1 MRSLQITRLCLERAI
16 GTPEIRDLVGRNVAA
31 LVKAAAGRAGRPS
44 KLLTLEQAQELL
56 RAAGG
61 SRLYTYVAL
70 SVTTGLRTEELRA
83 LRWNEVDLDAGT
95 VAVNRAVR
103 TTATRRRRRADGS
116 CRCRN
121 WPYGRSVSISTARPG
136 GPVAGWRVRRR
147 PMVSDQPIWQVYSS
161 KVTRNLAGRS

>member
-44 KLLTLEQAQELL
+44 KLLTLEQAQELP

-70 SVTTGLRTEELRA
+70 RDYWAE
-83 LRWNEVDLDAGT
+83 D
-95 VAVNRAVR
+95 
-103 TTATRRRRRADGS
+103 RRA
-116 CRCRN
+116 
-121 WPYGRSVSISTARPG
+121 PG
-136 GPVAGWRVRRR
+136 A
-147 PMVSDQPIWQVYSS
+147 QVE
-161 KVTRNLAGRS
+161 RG

>member
-1 MRSLQITRLCLERAI
+1 M
-16 GTPEIRDLVGRNVAA
+16 AA
-31 LVKAAAGRAGRPS
+31 LVKAAAGRAGRPLKS
-44 KLLTLEQAQELL
+44 LTLEQARELL

-61 SRLYTYVAL
+61 ARLYTYVAL

-103 TTATRRRRRADGS
+103 TTATRRRRRAGAS

-136 GPVAGWRVRRR
+136 DRL
-147 PMVSDQPIWQVYSS
+147 
-161 KVTRNLAGRS
+161 LAGVSAVGRW

>member
-136 GPVAGWRVRRR
+136 DRL
-147 PMVSDQPIWQVYSS
+147 
-161 KVTRNLAGRS
+161 LAGVSAVGRW